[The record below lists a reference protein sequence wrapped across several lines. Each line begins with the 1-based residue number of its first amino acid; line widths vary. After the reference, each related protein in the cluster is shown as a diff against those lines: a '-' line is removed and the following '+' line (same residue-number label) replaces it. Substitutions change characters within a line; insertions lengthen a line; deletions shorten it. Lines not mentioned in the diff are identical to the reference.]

1 MRGKETWLLAAAI
14 GLVAWAV
21 YIWSHSR
28 FPMSRLF
35 PDYRA
40 KSAALAKLPVQ
51 PDPIAIHKRTSS
63 TALTSARMR
72 EFPGGTTTVVVP
84 PPPFP
89 TQKNVV
95 AGTALAQ
102 VRQTYGEPV
111 MNVAEL
117 KEGHLL
123 QRWYYVND
131 DNTAMTVATMDD
143 GVVRSVETLPKPDLG
158 VHLKPSGG

>member
-1 MRGKETWLLAAAI
+1 
-14 GLVAWAV
+14 
-21 YIWSHSR
+21 
-28 FPMSRLF
+28 
-35 PDYRA
+35 
-40 KSAALAKLPVQ
+40 
-51 PDPIAIHKRTSS
+51 
-63 TALTSARMR
+63 
-72 EFPGGTTTVVVP
+72 VVVP

-89 TQKNVV
+89 TQKDVL

-123 QRWYYVND
+123 QRWYYVNN
-131 DNTAMTVATMDD
+131 DNSAMTVATMDD